1 MRVQKK
7 LSETR
12 PARVSTDKSV
22 KNPLSGILFC
32 GFCGA
37 AMTRKSYGG
46 QNARLKCAK
55 SCPDTKSS
63 QLRETEN
70 RLIDLLLACL
80 SLRIS
85 EISPFSQ
92 KLPIESEH
100 LSPPAYSDE
109 TLLSEV
115 RRKNLEN
122 RIGKIS
128 LQLRRQHDLL
138 EQGIYDQETF
148 LRRRSQLIE
157 EGETLKKKMETL
169 RKISHPYT
177 ERKEERPALRSAS
190 FLSEVRIPCHQNR
203 GGFDLLRTVLSESDA
218 ESKNALLRLIV
229 ARAEYYR
236 SKADESGAFYL
247 MVTLKI

>member
-12 PARVSTDKSV
+12 PPRVSPDKSV

-37 AMTRKSYGG
+37 AMTRKSYGS

-80 SLRIS
+80 SPRIS
-85 EISPFSQ
+85 EISLFSQ
-92 KLPIESEH
+92 KLSIEPEQ
-100 LSPPAYSDE
+100 LSASAYSDE

-122 RIGKIS
+122 RMEKIS
-128 LQLRRQHDLL
+128 SQLRRQHDLL

-157 EGETLKKKMETL
+157 EEEALKKKMDTL
-169 RKISHPYT
+169 RKISHPYS
-177 ERKEERPALRSAS
+177 ERKEERPALRSPS
-190 FLSEVRIPCHQNR
+190 SISEFRIPCHQNR
-203 GGFDLLRTVLSESDA
+203 GGSDLLRTVLSESDA
-218 ESKNALLRLIV
+218 KSKNDLLRLII

-236 SKADESGAFYL
+236 SKADESGTFYL
-247 MVTLKI
+247 IVTLKV